1 MSTYLNSSQLIPTHL
16 NSCQLISTYHN
27 LSELISTHLNLAWL
41 ISTDLNSCQLMS
53 TYLNPSQLI
62 SSHLNSSQLVSTQVS
77 SSPICLNLSQGISA
91 GDILCSVS
99 CVVVIFQVGCFTVSE
114 IYVLLILRIRASSR
128 IGDPE
133 VWSRKVEGHF
143 SISIYTVGRERN
155 GNGSE
160 RHLHGGFWP
169 GSQPTCSA
177 SETESELVSQEVFLL
192 TCLSL
197 SEGHCDS
204 DWTSWFYFP
213 GWAELSIVSNK
224 TCNWTA
230 FASIC
235 ERW

>member
-1 MSTYLNSSQLIPTHL
+1 MSTHL
-16 NSCQLISTYHN
+16 NLPQ
-27 LSELISTHLNLAWL
+27 LISTHLN
-41 ISTDLNSCQLMS
+41 SSQLMS
-53 TYLNPSQLI
+53 AHLQFVSTYLRYLCWRY
-62 SSHLNSSQLVSTQVS
+62 LVLC
-77 SSPICLNLSQGISA
+77 ILCG
-91 GDILCSVS
+91 GDIPSWL
-99 CVVVIFQVGCFTVSE
+99 FLPYPKF
-114 IYVLLILRIRASSR
+114 YVLLILRIRASSR

-143 SISIYTVGRERN
+143 SISIYTVWRERN

-177 SETESELVSQEVFLL
+177 SETESELLSQEVFLL
-192 TCLSL
+192 TFLSL
-197 SEGHCDS
+197 SEGPCDS

-224 TCNWTA
+224 TCNGTA